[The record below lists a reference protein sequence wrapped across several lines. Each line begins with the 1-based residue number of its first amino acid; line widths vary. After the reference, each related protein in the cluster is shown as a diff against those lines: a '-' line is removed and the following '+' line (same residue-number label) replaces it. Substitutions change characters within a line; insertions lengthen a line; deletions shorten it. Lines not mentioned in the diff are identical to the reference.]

1 MGPESSSA
9 TSSTSTLTSTH
20 SPTGKRSRD
29 PEDEVY
35 LDNLR
40 SHKRFLSEIMASS
53 LNGLTVGDSLPENLM
68 ESPARSEGM
77 FYTRDEMSWQYSPMS
92 EDSDDSR
99 FGEAPMNTCL
109 SHSDSMPT
117 SPVSPY
123 RYQRPLNG
131 FCSTSST
138 SSYPLNG
145 NVSTVSSSQPRQRGS
160 DTEGR
165 FPSSPSDICHS
176 ADLRRAAL
184 LRSVQ
189 MRTQP
194 SGPSPFELPFGSGQ
208 ENVPNIE
215 VEERPC
221 SFIKSLVDDQE
232 YQIEECSLLG
242 TSDPEFSQE
251 KSCRVRSMTLK
262 GDDSED

>member
-1 MGPESSSA
+1 MGPEGSA
-9 TSSTSTLTSTH
+9 AA
-20 SPTGKRSRD
+20 SPAASVKRGRD

-35 LDNLR
+35 VDNLH
-40 SHKRFLSEIMASS
+40 SHKRYLSEIMASS
-53 LNGLTVGDSLPENLM
+53 LNGLTVGDPLPDNLM
-68 ESPARSEGM
+68 DSPVRSEIM
-77 FYTRDEMSWQYSPMS
+77 MPYLRDETSVQYSPMS

-99 FGEAPMNTCL
+99 YYESSNTC
-109 SHSDSMPT
+109 SSQPESAPT

-123 RYQRPLNG
+123 RCQKPLSG
-131 FCSTSST
+131 FVSGPATTSYPSHGSIVSST
-138 SSYPLNG
+138 ASPQS
-145 NVSTVSSSQPRQRGS
+145 RQRGS

-194 SGPSPFELPFGSGQ
+194 SGSSHFEMQLSPGQ
-208 ENVPNIE
+208 ESGNNIE

-221 SFIKSLVDDQE
+221 SYMKLDVDE
-232 YQIEECSLLG
+232 RIYPIAEPECTPLS
-242 TSDPEFSQE
+242 TSESE
-251 KSCRVRSMTLK
+251 NKKKSCRKLGVNMK
-262 GDDSED
+262 EDESAGE

>member
-1 MGPESSSA
+1 MGPEGSSGASPAAA
-9 TSSTSTLTSTH
+9 TA
-20 SPTGKRSRD
+20 KRGRD

-35 LDNLR
+35 VDNLN
-40 SHKRFLSEIMASS
+40 SHKRYLSEIMASS
-53 LNGLTVGDSLPENLM
+53 LNGLTVGDPLPDNLM
-68 ESPARSEGM
+68 DSSVRSEIM
-77 FYTRDEMSWQYSPMS
+77 MPYLRDETSVQYSPMS

-99 FGEAPMNTCL
+99 YYESSTNTC
-109 SHSDSMPT
+109 SSQPESAPT

-123 RYQRPLNG
+123 RCQKPFVPG
-131 FCSTSST
+131 PATT
-138 SSYPLNG
+138 SYPSHG
-145 NVSTVSSSQPRQRGS
+145 PIISSSASPQSRHCQRGS

-194 SGPSPFELPFGSGQ
+194 VGLSQFEMQLGPGQ
-208 ENVPNIE
+208 ETGSNIE

-221 SFIKSLVDDQE
+221 SYLKLDVDERGDYPIAE
-232 YQIEECSLLG
+232 STPVSMSESG
-242 TSDPEFSQE
+242 DKK
-251 KSCRVRSMTLK
+251 KSCRVLGVDMK
-262 GDDSED
+262 EDKSAGE